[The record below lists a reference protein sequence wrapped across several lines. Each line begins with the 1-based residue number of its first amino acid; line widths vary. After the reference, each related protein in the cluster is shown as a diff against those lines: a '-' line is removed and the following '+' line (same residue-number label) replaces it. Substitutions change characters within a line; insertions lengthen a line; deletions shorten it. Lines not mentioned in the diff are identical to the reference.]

1 MRLLIL
7 SFYFPPDLSAGS
19 FRTKALVDALR
30 RARPDIEIDVITTAP
45 NRYRSHAQAVTEIEE
60 IPGVSVTRIPLRAH
74 HSGMFDQSKVFISF
88 AREVLRLSAG
98 RRWPLVYATS
108 SRLMTATLGAAV
120 ARRAKAALYL
130 DIRDLFTDTMR
141 DVLARSPARHLLW
154 PFNLIERWTFR
165 SAQRLNV
172 VSEGFLEHATRVA
185 PHQSFRTF
193 TNGIDPEFLAADFS
207 RPAGSPQGRLRI
219 LYAGNIG
226 EGQGL
231 HIVLPSAAKAL
242 QHHAHFTIVGDGGRR
257 AALEDALKAAK
268 VDNVTMLAPVPRAEL
283 FEHYAAADVLFLH
296 LNNHP
301 AFLKVL
307 PSKVFEYAA
316 TGKPIL
322 AGVDGH
328 AARFIA
334 ENIAGSAVFP
344 PCDAEAMVTA
354 IGQLA
359 TMSWNGDRSAFK
371 QTFAREAIMD
381 QLARDIL
388 DVTGQAQ
395 EIKR

>member
-7 SFYFPPDLSAGS
+7 TFYFPPDLSAGS
-19 FRTKALVDALR
+19 FRAKALVDALR

-45 NRYRSHAQAVTEIEE
+45 NRYQSHAQGVAEFED

-74 HSGMFDQSKVFISF
+74 RSGMLDQSKVFINF
-88 AREVLRLSAG
+88 ARQVLRLTAG

-165 SAQRLNV
+165 SAQRLNL
-172 VSEGFLEHATRVA
+172 VSEGFLEHARSVA
-185 PHQSFRTF
+185 PHQTFRTF
-193 TNGIDPEFLAADFS
+193 TNGIDPEFLAADFTK
-207 RPAGSPQGRLRI
+207 PAGSPTGPLRI

-231 HIVLPSAAKAL
+231 HTVLPGVAKAL
-242 QHHAHFTIVGDGGRR
+242 QHQAHFTIVGDGGRR
-257 AALEDALKAAK
+257 AALEDALQRAK
-268 VDNVTMLAPVPRAEL
+268 VDNVTILAPVPRAQL
-283 FEHYAAADVLFLH
+283 FEHYAAADILFLH

-307 PSKVFEYAA
+307 PSKIFEYAA
-316 TGKPIL
+316 TGKPVL
-322 AGVDGH
+322 AGVGGY
-328 AARFIA
+328 AARFITQ
-334 ENIAGSAVFP
+334 NVPGSVVFA
-344 PCDAEAMVTA
+344 PCDIDGMVEAVA
-354 IGQLA
+354 ALGSGSLLPA
-359 TMSWNGDRSAFK
+359 DRGSFRHNY
-371 QTFAREAIMD
+371 AREAIMD
-381 QLARDIL
+381 RLALDIL
-388 DVTGQAQ
+388 SMASRTA
-395 EIKR
+395 ERN